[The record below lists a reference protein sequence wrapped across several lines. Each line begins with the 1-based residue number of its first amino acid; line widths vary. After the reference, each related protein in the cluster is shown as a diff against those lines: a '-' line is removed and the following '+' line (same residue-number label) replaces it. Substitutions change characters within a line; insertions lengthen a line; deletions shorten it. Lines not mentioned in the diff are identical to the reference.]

1 VILSSKTGY
10 QTFKHVGVVCGH
22 VLSFL
27 SPLGL
32 AALVGIAAVWA
43 VEKAPTQTYVNTG
56 HIVDATSG
64 SYLNLDVPM
73 VVQTAVKRA
82 IYRTYLTDESG
93 AVVYE
98 YPTHRF
104 DDPTT
109 LDLHGQGVLL
119 PRTLKPGTYVLNMQI
134 VYQFN
139 PFKNG
144 NIFMTVAT
152 VNIH

>member
-1 VILSSKTGY
+1 MILSSKTGY
-10 QTFKHVGVVCGH
+10 QTFKHVGVLGGR

-32 AALVGIAAVWA
+32 AALVGMAAVWA

-56 HIVDATSG
+56 HVVESTAG
-64 SYLNLDVPM
+64 AYLNLDVP
-73 VVQTAVKRA
+73 VVIQTSVKRA
-82 IYRTYLTDESG
+82 IYTTYLTDESG
-93 AVVYE
+93 ATVYE

-109 LDLHGQGVLL
+109 LDLHSQGVVL
-119 PRTLKPGTYVLNMQI
+119 PRNLKPGTYVLNMQI